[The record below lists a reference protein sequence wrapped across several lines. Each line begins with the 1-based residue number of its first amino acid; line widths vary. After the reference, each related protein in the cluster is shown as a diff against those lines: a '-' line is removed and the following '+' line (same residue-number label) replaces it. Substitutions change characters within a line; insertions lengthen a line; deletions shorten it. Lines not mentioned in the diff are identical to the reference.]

1 VYNVGIEKEKLM
13 TLKEWLKENEMNDR
27 QFAKQVGVHT
37 STVNL
42 WRNGNRMPT
51 PHWMQKIMKVTG
63 EDVTYM
69 DFLSGYRKGGNS
81 V

>member
-1 VYNVGIEKEKLM
+1 M
-13 TLKEWLKENEMNDR
+13 TLKEWLKDNGVNDR
-27 QFAKQVGVHT
+27 QFAEQVGVHT

-51 PHWMQKIMKVTG
+51 PFWMKKIMSVTDNQVG
-63 EDVTYM
+63 YM
-69 DFLSGYRKGGNS
+69 DFLDGYRNKGESRN